1 MGPGDE
7 GRVPGLW
14 APQRRA
20 LTTGLVLTITFV
32 ASEALA
38 VVTVMPVVARDLGGL
53 RLYGWVFSGFMLG
66 SVVGIVA
73 AGREADRRGPAV
85 PFVAGVVLFG
95 SGLAVAG
102 LAPSMGVLVAGRVLQ
117 GLGAGAVPSVAYAT
131 IGRSL
136 PETLR
141 ARMMAVLSTAWVAP
155 GLIGPAISAE
165 VARLFGWR
173 WVFLGLLP
181 VVAVAGS
188 IAVPALIRLGPPA
201 AAQAREHRLTDGLR
215 TAAGATMLLAGLS
228 LAAGSGAILP
238 GLALIAGGGVVGLPA
253 LRRLVPPGTLTG
265 RPGLPATIASR
276 GLLTFT
282 FFGADAYV
290 TLAVTAVRHR
300 SPVVAGLAV
309 TGATVAWT
317 AGAWVQARLS
327 DVWEGR
333 RLVRA
338 GLLIILAGIAGM
350 VLVLQPAVPVA
361 EGLAAWTVAG
371 LGMGLA
377 YAPLSLMMLHKALP
391 GQEGQAS
398 ASLNLADVLGTA
410 IGIGV
415 GGAAVAAAAGGDLR
429 LGITAAF
436 AIAAAVGL
444 VALAFTRRLPAG
456 TSSAPPVTD
465 QVPARAEPSASRGSP
480 GVPAEDGLVAE
491 LLAGRGGVVGR
502 ADREEVHRVQPAAR
516 IADLV
521 PGELAA
527 DVGVHDVA
535 VGRRGHGRAQGAVQ
549 GVGACVERGPVLG
562 AQPDAAARLGQVV
575 QVRVAEHHDPGAGR
589 ALPDGLQGAGQP
601 GRQLRGDEGLG
612 RRDGAQARARR
623 PEHAGLHHAG
633 EARVVTADR
642 DADQRGAR
650 AQRRHLAV
658 DHVGG
663 RRARAGHRDERG
675 GGVGAGPLLRVG
687 VRAPVTAAAGG
698 DVGPGAKAGA
708 VRITERDI
716 ADRRRGASGRH
727 HAHGRDQASR
737 GNCNCRAENDTGN
750 THNHPI
756 GTWEGGDNAR
766 AISLY
771 HA

>member
-1 MGPGDE
+1 MGQGQ
-7 GRVPGLW
+7 VPGLW

-20 LTTGLVLTITFV
+20 LTVGLVLTITFV

-85 PFVAGVVLFG
+85 PFVAGVVLFA

-136 PETLR
+136 PATLR

-155 GLIGPAISAE
+155 GVAGPAISAE

-201 AAQAREHRLTDGLR
+201 ASQAQEHRLTDGLR
-215 TAAGATMLLAGLS
+215 TAAGAAMILAGLT
-228 LAAGSGAILP
+228 LAAGSGAVP
-238 GLALIAGGGVVGLPA
+238 AGLALLAAGGVTGLPA

-276 GLLTFT
+276 GLLTFA

-309 TGATVAWT
+309 TGATLAWT
-317 AGAWVQARLS
+317 AGAWAQARLS
-327 DVWEGR
+327 DVWEAR
-333 RLVRA
+333 RLVRI
-338 GLLIILAGIAGM
+338 GLVIILAGIAGM
-350 VLVLQPAVPVA
+350 VLMLQPAVPVA

-377 YAPLSLMMLHKALP
+377 YAPLSLMMLRKALP

-415 GGAAVAAAAGGDLR
+415 G
-429 LGITAAF
+429 
-436 AIAAAVGL
+436 
-444 VALAFTRRLPAG
+444 RRG
-456 TSSAPPVTD
+456 RGRRRG
-465 QVPARAEPSASRGSP
+465 QRPSAGHHRR
-480 GVPAEDGLVAE
+480 VRR
-491 LLAGRGGVVGR
+491 RGG
-502 ADREEVHRVQPAAR
+502 
-516 IADLV
+516 
-521 PGELAA
+521 
-527 DVGVHDVA
+527 
-535 VGRRGHGRAQGAVQ
+535 RGHGGAGLHQSGCQRAPVRPRRPSPNRCRREHRTDRSADAEHQLGGDCSCDMIEGRFAELIAGQRQGVLVTLRKDGWPQLSNVNYAWYAGEQTIKISTTDDRAKTRNMRRDPRVSFHVTSGDFWSYVVVDGHAELSAVARDPHDAAVEELIGLYRAVQ
-549 GVGACVERGPVLG
+549 GEH
-562 AQPDAAARLGQVV
+562 PDWADYRAAM
-575 QVRVAEHHDPGAGR
+575 VR
-589 ALPDGLQGAGQP
+589 
-601 GRQLRGDEGLG
+601 
-612 RRDGAQARARR
+612 
-623 PEHAGLHHAG
+623 
-633 EARVVTADR
+633 
-642 DADQRGAR
+642 
-650 AQRRHLAV
+650 
-658 DHVGG
+658 
-663 RRARAGHRDERG
+663 
-675 GGVGAGPLLRVG
+675 
-687 VRAPVTAAAGG
+687 
-698 DVGPGAKAGA
+698 
-708 VRITERDI
+708 
-716 ADRRRGASGRH
+716 DRRLVVRL
-727 HAHGRDQASR
+727 
-737 GNCNCRAENDTGN
+737 RAE
-750 THNHPI
+750 
-756 GTWEGGDNAR
+756 R
-766 AISLY
+766 AY
-771 HA
+771 GMVHRG

>member
-1 MGPGDE
+1 
-7 GRVPGLW
+7 
-14 APQRRA
+14 
-20 LTTGLVLTITFV
+20 
-32 ASEALA
+32 
-38 VVTVMPVVARDLGGL
+38 
-53 RLYGWVFSGFMLG
+53 
-66 SVVGIVA
+66 
-73 AGREADRRGPAV
+73 V

-215 TAAGATMLLAGLS
+215 TAAGATLLLAGLS

-309 TGATVAWT
+309 TGATVSWT

-327 DVWEGR
+327 DTWEGR

-338 GLLIILAGIAGM
+338 GLLIVLFGIAGM

-377 YAPLSLMMLHKALP
+377 YAPLSLMMLHKAQP

-410 IGIGV
+410 LGIGV

-436 AIAAAVGL
+436 SVAAAVGIM
-444 VALAFTRRLPAG
+444 ALAFTRRLPEG
-456 TSSAPPVTD
+456 TSSAPPVTE
-465 QVPARAEPSASRGSP
+465 QVPARADPSG
-480 GVPAEDGLVAE
+480 
-491 LLAGRGGVVGR
+491 
-502 ADREEVHRVQPAAR
+502 
-516 IADLV
+516 
-521 PGELAA
+521 
-527 DVGVHDVA
+527 
-535 VGRRGHGRAQGAVQ
+535 
-549 GVGACVERGPVLG
+549 
-562 AQPDAAARLGQVV
+562 
-575 QVRVAEHHDPGAGR
+575 
-589 ALPDGLQGAGQP
+589 
-601 GRQLRGDEGLG
+601 
-612 RRDGAQARARR
+612 
-623 PEHAGLHHAG
+623 
-633 EARVVTADR
+633 
-642 DADQRGAR
+642 
-650 AQRRHLAV
+650 
-658 DHVGG
+658 
-663 RRARAGHRDERG
+663 
-675 GGVGAGPLLRVG
+675 
-687 VRAPVTAAAGG
+687 
-698 DVGPGAKAGA
+698 
-708 VRITERDI
+708 
-716 ADRRRGASGRH
+716 
-727 HAHGRDQASR
+727 
-737 GNCNCRAENDTGN
+737 
-750 THNHPI
+750 
-756 GTWEGGDNAR
+756 
-766 AISLY
+766 
-771 HA
+771 

>member
-1 MGPGDE
+1 MDE

-20 LTTGLVLTITFV
+20 LTAGLVLTVTFV

-102 LAPSMGVLVAGRVLQ
+102 LAPSMGVLVAGRVIQ

-141 ARMMAVLSTAWVAP
+141 ARMMAVLSTAWVVP
-155 GLIGPAISAE
+155 GLVGPAISAE

-181 VVAVAGS
+181 VVAIAGS
-188 IAVPALIRLGPPA
+188 IAVPALIRLGPPPA
-201 AAQAREHRLTDGLR
+201 SQARVHRLTDGLR

-228 LAAGSGAILP
+228 LATASGAILA
-238 GLALIAGGGVVGLPA
+238 GFALIAGGGVAGLPA
-253 LRRLVPPGTLTG
+253 LRRLLPAGTLTG
-265 RPGLPATIASR
+265 HQGLPATIASR

-317 AGAWVQARLS
+317 AGAWVQARLNT
-327 DVWEGR
+327 VWAGR
-333 RLVRA
+333 RLVRT
-338 GLLIILAGIAGM
+338 GLVIILAGIAGM
-350 VLVLQPAVPVA
+350 VVVLQPTVPVA
-361 EGLAAWTVAG
+361 VGLAAWTVAG

-377 YAPLSLMMLHKALP
+377 YAPLSLMMLQKALP

-410 IGIGV
+410 LGIGV

-429 LGITAAF
+429 LGIAAAF
-436 AIAAAVGL
+436 AVAAAVGL
-444 VALAFTRRLPAG
+444 VALALTGRLPAG
-456 TSSAPPVTD
+456 TGSAPPVTE
-465 QVPARAEPSASRGSP
+465 QVPARAEPP
-480 GVPAEDGLVAE
+480 G
-491 LLAGRGGVVGR
+491 
-502 ADREEVHRVQPAAR
+502 
-516 IADLV
+516 
-521 PGELAA
+521 
-527 DVGVHDVA
+527 
-535 VGRRGHGRAQGAVQ
+535 
-549 GVGACVERGPVLG
+549 
-562 AQPDAAARLGQVV
+562 
-575 QVRVAEHHDPGAGR
+575 
-589 ALPDGLQGAGQP
+589 
-601 GRQLRGDEGLG
+601 
-612 RRDGAQARARR
+612 
-623 PEHAGLHHAG
+623 
-633 EARVVTADR
+633 
-642 DADQRGAR
+642 
-650 AQRRHLAV
+650 
-658 DHVGG
+658 
-663 RRARAGHRDERG
+663 
-675 GGVGAGPLLRVG
+675 
-687 VRAPVTAAAGG
+687 
-698 DVGPGAKAGA
+698 
-708 VRITERDI
+708 
-716 ADRRRGASGRH
+716 
-727 HAHGRDQASR
+727 
-737 GNCNCRAENDTGN
+737 
-750 THNHPI
+750 
-756 GTWEGGDNAR
+756 
-766 AISLY
+766 
-771 HA
+771 

>member
-1 MGPGDE
+1 MGPGGE
-7 GRVPGLW
+7 GRAPGLW

-53 RLYGWVFSGFMLG
+53 RLYGWVFSAFMLG
-66 SVVGIVA
+66 SVA

-102 LAPSMGVLVAGRVLQ
+102 LAPSMGVLVTGRVLQ

-155 GLIGPAISAE
+155 GLAGPAISAE
-165 VARLFGWR
+165 VTRLFGWR

-181 VVAVAGS
+181 VVAVAGA
-188 IAVPALIRLGPPA
+188 IAVPALVRLGPPA
-201 AAQAREHRLTDGLR
+201 AAQARAHRLTDGLR

-228 LAAGSGAILP
+228 LAAGSGAVLG
-238 GLALIAGGGVVGLPA
+238 GLALIAAGGLVGLA
-253 LRRLVPPGTLTG
+253 GLRRLVPAGTLTG

-276 GLLTFT
+276 GLLTFA

-327 DVWEGR
+327 SVWEGR
-333 RLVRA
+333 RMVRTGLV
-338 GLLIILAGIAGM
+338 IILAGIAGM
-350 VLVLQPAVPVA
+350 VLVLLPAVPVA

-377 YAPLSLMMLHKALP
+377 YAPLSLMMLQKARP

-415 GGAAVAAAAGGDLR
+415 GGAAVAAAAGSDLR
-429 LGITAAF
+429 AGIAAAF
-436 AIAAAVGL
+436 GVAAAVGL
-444 VALAFTRRLPAG
+444 VALAFTGRLPAG
-456 TSSAPPVTD
+456 PVSAPPAEEP
-465 QVPARAEPSASRGSP
+465 VPAHGKPP
-480 GVPAEDGLVAE
+480 G
-491 LLAGRGGVVGR
+491 
-502 ADREEVHRVQPAAR
+502 
-516 IADLV
+516 
-521 PGELAA
+521 
-527 DVGVHDVA
+527 
-535 VGRRGHGRAQGAVQ
+535 
-549 GVGACVERGPVLG
+549 
-562 AQPDAAARLGQVV
+562 
-575 QVRVAEHHDPGAGR
+575 
-589 ALPDGLQGAGQP
+589 
-601 GRQLRGDEGLG
+601 
-612 RRDGAQARARR
+612 
-623 PEHAGLHHAG
+623 
-633 EARVVTADR
+633 
-642 DADQRGAR
+642 
-650 AQRRHLAV
+650 
-658 DHVGG
+658 
-663 RRARAGHRDERG
+663 
-675 GGVGAGPLLRVG
+675 
-687 VRAPVTAAAGG
+687 
-698 DVGPGAKAGA
+698 
-708 VRITERDI
+708 
-716 ADRRRGASGRH
+716 
-727 HAHGRDQASR
+727 
-737 GNCNCRAENDTGN
+737 
-750 THNHPI
+750 
-756 GTWEGGDNAR
+756 
-766 AISLY
+766 
-771 HA
+771 